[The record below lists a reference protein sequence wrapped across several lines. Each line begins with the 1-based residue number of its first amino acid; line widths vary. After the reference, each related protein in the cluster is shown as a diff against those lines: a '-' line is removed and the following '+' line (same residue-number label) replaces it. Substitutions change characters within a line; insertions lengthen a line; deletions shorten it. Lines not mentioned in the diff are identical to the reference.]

1 MGCCLSHL
9 VWKNSVT
16 ACAPE
21 SCLLPERFTK
31 KKVLTMARTLIV
43 LNPHAGSG
51 RAGRL
56 WKELEP
62 LLWEVLGEL
71 IVAITQRQEDVAE
84 HLDQA
89 QAAGVQRV
97 IAIGGDGTNHALVNA
112 LASLNERTPD
122 AAKMVYGQIPIGSGR
137 DWARY
142 RNIPMDVRAAA
153 HWIANATPQPTDI
166 GLVSFGNER
175 QYFLNIASAGLSGE
189 VDMRVNAIQHRRPW
203 TFLQAT
209 IAGILQHRPQ
219 PMQVTLDGQAWYSG
233 PAYLVAVA
241 NGTTFGHGM
250 RIAPK
255 ARSDDGLFDVVL
267 VEGVSR
273 PVILSALYRVYNG
286 SHLTHPAVRYAQ
298 AHTVRIEGMLDTV
311 GLDLDG
317 EHAASRDMVF
327 QMQPGLMHILG

>member
-1 MGCCLSHL
+1 MS
-9 VWKNSVT
+9 
-16 ACAPE
+16 
-21 SCLLPERFTK
+21 
-31 KKVLTMARTLIV
+31 RTLIV

-62 LLWEVLGEL
+62 LLWELLGEL
-71 IVAITQRQEDVAE
+71 VVAITQRQEDVAE
-84 HLDQA
+84 HLDKA

-97 IAIGGDGTNHALVNA
+97 IAIGGDGTNHSLVNA
-112 LASLNERTPD
+112 LADLNERSPQ
-122 AAKMVYGQIPIGSGR
+122 AARMVYGQLPIGSGR

-153 HWIANATPQPTDI
+153 HWIANATPVATDI
-166 GLVSFGNER
+166 GLVRYEGER
-175 QYFLNIASAGLSGE
+175 QHFLNIASAGLSGE
-189 VDMRVNAIQHRRPW
+189 VDRRVNAVKRRRPW

-209 IAGILQHRPQ
+209 VEGILQHRPQ
-219 PMQVTLDGQAWYSG
+219 PMQVTLDGQTWFSG

-250 RIAPK
+250 RVAPH

-273 PVILSALYRVYNG
+273 PTILKALYRVYNG
-286 SHLTHPAVRYAQ
+286 SHLTHPAVHYRQ
-298 AHTVRIEGMLDTV
+298 ARSVRIQGLLDSV

-317 EHAASRDMVF
+317 EHASSRDMQF
-327 QMQPGLMHILG
+327 EIQPGLLNILA